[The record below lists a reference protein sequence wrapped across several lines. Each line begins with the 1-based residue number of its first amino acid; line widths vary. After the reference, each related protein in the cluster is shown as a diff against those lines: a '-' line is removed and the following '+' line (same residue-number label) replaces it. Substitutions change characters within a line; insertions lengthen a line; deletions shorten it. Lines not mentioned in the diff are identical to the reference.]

1 MALFGF
7 MGGADINQ
15 GVEQWKRTPGAVLV
29 DVREREEYR
38 QGRVPCSR
46 NVPLSALQKIEEV
59 VQDKGTP
66 LFVYCLSG
74 ARSRQAVAQ
83 LQAMGY
89 REVTNIGGINRYKGE
104 QEL

>member
-7 MGGADINQ
+7 MGGPDINE
-15 GVEQWKRTPGAVLV
+15 GVERWKRTPGAVLV

-38 QGRVPCSR
+38 QGRVPGSR
-46 NVPLSALQKIEEV
+46 NVPLSALQNIVGV
-59 VQDKGTP
+59 VKDKGTP